1 MARYHSWDFEKTK
14 FTTEQD
20 GGLKFLISLL
30 VGLGS
35 MMGLALIMC
44 IVDIMI
50 FDGQLSDK
58 AILPIIFSAMPAGM
72 LLTYIGPPL
81 VGLIY
86 FIPARKRNK
95 AKRQAIKD
103 DEQAEVN
110 KKTRLEIEYFI
121 KECR

>member
-14 FTTEQD
+14 FNTEHD
-20 GGLKFLISLL
+20 GGLKFILSMLIGL
-30 VGLGS
+30 VS
-35 MMGLALIMC
+35 MMGSALIMLMLGST
-44 IVDIMI
+44 VL
-50 FDGQLSDK
+50 DGQLTDK
-58 AILPIIFSAMPAGM
+58 VVLPIVFGAMPAGM

-86 FIPARKRNK
+86 FMPARRRNE